1 MAALR
6 HKEKLLKYTGGS
18 VGQSVAFA
26 DHKRH
31 LRTEDDYCETL
42 TETASSEESPVRPSM
57 RV

>member
-6 HKEKLLKYTGGS
+6 QKENLLKYTGGS
-18 VGQSVAFA
+18 LGQSVAFI

-31 LRTEDDYCETL
+31 LNTEDDYCETL
-42 TETASSEESPVRPSM
+42 TETASSEDSPIRPSM